1 MEKTITEINNK
12 TLKQPLVVDG
22 MGHIT
27 RAGLPVNTF
36 EKANHLAIHL
46 RFTDGTSK
54 DLYVHQ
60 LVGLAFFKVLTS
72 RKNKTAIHH
81 KNGNKFDNRLEN
93 LELTSLAGNVKNYWH
108 KEAQTQS
115 ETVYDEEK
123 IADGLV
129 TLKHKGILIPDYS
142 ISITGQVFKWNK
154 KVNKWQEIKRYVGN
168 KKYPSNVLVSIHGH
182 GVSLP
187 QLMAQNFM
195 KLEDRK
201 FKVHQIDRGNG
212 FENDFTI
219 RNLRVAYS
227 GDSVVKKTVA

>member
-12 TLKQPLVVDG
+12 TLKQVLVVDD
-22 MGHIT
+22 MGHVF
-27 RAGLPVNTF
+27 RNNEPVNTF

-46 RFTDGTSK
+46 RFTDDTSK

-60 LVGLAFFKVLTS
+60 LVGLAFFGVLTS

-81 KNGNKFDNRLEN
+81 KNGNKFDNRVSN
-93 LELTSLAGNVKNYWH
+93 LELTTFGENIKNYWH
-108 KEAQTQS
+108 IEAQTQS
-115 ETVYDEEK
+115 KTVYDEEK

-142 ISITGQVFKWNK
+142 ISITGHVYKWNK

-182 GVSLP
+182 GISLS

-227 GDSVVKKTVA
+227 GDSVVKETVA

>member
-1 MEKTITEINNK
+1 MKKEIKAINNK
-12 TLKQPLVVDG
+12 ELKQALVVDD
-22 MGHIT
+22 MGHIYKNNE
-27 RAGLPVNTF
+27 LVKPF
-36 EKANHLAIHL
+36 EKANHLAIYL
-46 RFTDGTSK
+46 TFSDGTVKS
-54 DLYVHQ
+54 LYVHQ
-60 LVGLAFFKVLTS
+60 LVGLAFFGVLTS

-81 KNGNKFDNRLEN
+81 KDGNKFNNRLEN
-93 LELTSLAGNVKNYWH
+93 LELTTISDNLKKYWH

-129 TLKHKGILIPDYS
+129 TLRHEGILIPDYS
-142 ISITGQVFKWNK
+142 ISITGQVYKWNK
-154 KVNKWQEIKRYVGN
+154 KVSKWQEVKRYLGN

-227 GDSVVKKTVA
+227 GDSVVKETVA